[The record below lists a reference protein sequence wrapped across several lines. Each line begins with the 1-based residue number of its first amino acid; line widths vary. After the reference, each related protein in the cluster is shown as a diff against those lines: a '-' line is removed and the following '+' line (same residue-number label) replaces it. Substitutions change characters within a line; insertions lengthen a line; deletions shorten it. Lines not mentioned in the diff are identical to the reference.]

1 MFLATKQVRRGKVLS
16 ARKNLQEQLK
26 RRRSFE
32 RRLTPQIQKW
42 FSFTAREAVDLLE
55 SSRPI
60 ELTKSRNELS
70 KILSSHYQ
78 AVIKSFG
85 DNFHYIKRKQED
97 KFDLYYRQYMVEFGG
112 QKITNM
118 TRTQQQRIIAV
129 IDRSEFTGVADIGK
143 QIREAN
149 KPTMTKARSVL
160 IARTETHSA
169 SNYSNHQVAKEVGIP
184 MKKRWVATNDDRTRS
199 HHSSISGTEVGMDE
213 DFEIVVNGIP
223 YKMAYAGDP
232 RGGAVNTIN
241 CRCVVM
247 YVEPEDV
254 VVDTTEP
261 ITETPAKPKVPVPP
275 KPANDILAST
285 INKSLT
291 ASSIKVLPRKESLK
305 ILNDNL
311 KEASQDNRYL
321 NKLHGTYRGVTKDDY
336 GRIKDKLG
344 GRELND
350 KTLSTLVALLP
361 EMKDLCDKFNVPY
374 LRGLKTSNNTT
385 EFLANMGD
393 GVMGLQRMYFNNQT
407 FNVGEPKAKLSKRRI
422 AQIESQIEQVE
433 ETIKRK
439 QKVLE
444 DILEEFGS
452 FEKMDVANRIDYDSA
467 NRAIAT
473 LNLKRKDL
481 KFRLKEND
489 ASKLTDT
496 STWKRGDY
504 KLDRPHNGSDFF
516 DNDFDRLR
524 QTWYHEIGHH
534 IHQMYKTRFRTEKE
548 MSLVRKKYS
557 SSTVPAIAEGGEAQY
572 YLQIFKP
579 LEERLY
585 GGINY
590 KYRAVSKNKNS
601 KIDLDESSTTYGTT
615 NPVEWFAENFALY
628 YLDKKDLV
636 DPAFVQILKDIIDDK
651 IF

>member
-1 MFLATKQVRRGKVLS
+1 MYLATKQVRRGKVLS

-275 KPANDILAST
+275 KPANDLYSVVR
-285 INKSLT
+285 NPSLT
-291 ASSIKVLPRKESLK
+291 MEGIRLISKKEGKQKIEETLK
-305 ILNDNL
+305 
-311 KEASQDNRYL
+311 KASQDERYL
-321 NKLHGTYRGVTKDDY
+321 NKTFSTYTNRKPKDF
-336 GRIKDKLG
+336 GEANLKG
-344 GRELND
+344 LND
-350 KTLSTLVALLP
+350 QDVSLLVPLMD
-361 EMKDLCDKFNVPY
+361 EMKEICDKFDVPY
-374 LRGLKTSNNTT
+374 IRGIKTIGGERNRLNGS
-385 EFLANMGD
+385 MGD
-393 GVMGLQRMYFNNQT
+393 GVLAINHQRFIKDFSDEIGKDKKQFLDDLEKT
-407 FNVGEPKAKLSKRRI
+407 QRAKIEDDI
-422 AQIESQIEQVE
+422 AGIRNRMESQQKEMKILLDDGKIEFSDLTEREQFYYKRMESRVNSLF
-433 ETIKRK
+433 TILKNK
-439 QKVLE
+439 ELE
-444 DILEEFGS
+444 LENF
-452 FEKMDVANRIDYDSA
+452 KIDVP
-467 NRAIAT
+467 
-473 LNLKRKDL
+473 
-481 KFRLKEND
+481 
-489 ASKLTDT
+489 KLDV
-496 STWKRGDY
+496 STWKRGDNLGNRPWSSKEY
-504 KLDRPHNGSDFF
+504 FDNKLDRFRAF
-516 DNDFDRLR
+516 
-524 QTWYHEIGHH
+524 WYHELGHH
-534 IHQMYKTRFRTEKE
+534 IHQMYR
-548 MSLVRKKYS
+548 LDV
-557 SSTVPAIAEGGEAQY
+557 GGNKFGS
-572 YLQIFKP
+572 FKSP
-579 LEERLY
+579 LEDYFKTKRFGKKFREENSPSLY
-585 GGINY
+585 G
-590 KYRAVSKNKNS
+590 RKN
-601 KIDLDESSTTYGTT
+601 EHEFF
-615 NPVEWFAENFALY
+615 VENFALY
-628 YLDKKDLV
+628 YMGKRDLV
-636 DPAFVQILKDIIDDK
+636 SPEFIQILKAIENDEVL
-651 IF
+651 

>member
-261 ITETPAKPKVPVPP
+261 EVKPPEQPKVQDAKIAYLINRASKETRKQYDEEFNSQLTDQQKIIVEKIE
-275 KPANDILAST
+275 KPDVI
-285 INKSLT
+285 
-291 ASSIKVLPRKESLK
+291 
-305 ILNDNL
+305 
-311 KEASQDNRYL
+311 
-321 NKLHGTYRGVTKDDY
+321 
-336 GRIKDKLG
+336 KLG
-344 GRELND
+344 SGY
-350 KTLSTLVALLP
+350 
-361 EMKDLCDKFNVPY
+361 F
-374 LRGLKTSNNTT
+374 
-385 EFLANMGD
+385 
-393 GVMGLQRMYFNNQT
+393 QRSYEGF
-407 FNVGEPKAKLSKRRI
+407 VVSAKLGRTNSPSKIKSKVI
-422 AQIESQIEQVE
+422 A
-433 ETIKRK
+433 
-439 QKVLE
+439 
-444 DILEEFGS
+444 
-452 FEKMDVANRIDYDSA
+452 
-467 NRAIAT
+467 
-473 LNLKRKDL
+473 
-481 KFRLKEND
+481 
-489 ASKLTDT
+489 
-496 STWKRGDY
+496 
-504 KLDRPHNGSDFF
+504 
-516 DNDFDRLR
+516 
-524 QTWYHEIGHH
+524 HEYGHH
-534 IHQMYKTRFRTEKE
+534 IDYKIGKGFAWSAQNEDFR
-548 MSLVRKKYS
+548 
-557 SSTVPAIAEGGEAQY
+557 EA
-572 YLQIFKP
+572 
-579 LEERLY
+579 
-585 GGINY
+585 
-590 KYRAVSKNKNS
+590 
-601 KIDLDESSTTYGTT
+601 IDLDIRAIRGKKRGANYVIDKEWLDEKYDELAYKKEVITYSSREPSRIIGRRDRTHLRSDGFGE
-615 NPVEWFAENFALY
+615 VS
-628 YLDKKDLV
+628 
-636 DPAFVQILKDIIDDK
+636 DIIDALVKGKFRKNYEMWGHTPSYWRGFGAREKEIFANLFALQHNQKAYDIVKK
-651 IF
+651 IIPRTVEQFEKKMLELERS

>member
-261 ITETPAKPKVPVPP
+261 EVKPTDKPLRVPNASIAYLLTRGTKKTRERYDEDFNSQLTEQQKEIIEKSNKPRIVKNSAKGFYIAGSKELSA
-275 KPANDILAST
+275 KLDST
-285 INKSLT
+285 DNSGD
-291 ASSIKVLPRKESLK
+291 IKVKSYVISHEYGHHLDYEFGKKLDAWSEKSKDFIDAINEDKKALFKTKEELKDFLNSWKTKLSQRQEFRSGRKPYYYTAVENSM
-305 ILNDNL
+305 LNDGYGNVSDIVDALVDGIFFTNFKMYGHGVKYYKKFGKREKEIFANL
-311 KEASQDNRYL
+311 FSLQHDPKAYALAKELIPKTVKVYE
-321 NKLHGTYRGVTKDDY
+321 
-336 GRIKDKLG
+336 DKLNEVQK
-344 GRELND
+344 R
-350 KTLSTLVALLP
+350 LS
-361 EMKDLCDKFNVPY
+361 NVPY
-374 LRGLKTSNNTT
+374 G
-385 EFLANMGD
+385 
-393 GVMGLQRMYFNNQT
+393 GV
-407 FNVGEPKAKLSKRRI
+407 E
-422 AQIESQIEQVE
+422 
-433 ETIKRK
+433 
-439 QKVLE
+439 
-444 DILEEFGS
+444 
-452 FEKMDVANRIDYDSA
+452 
-467 NRAIAT
+467 
-473 LNLKRKDL
+473 
-481 KFRLKEND
+481 
-489 ASKLTDT
+489 
-496 STWKRGDY
+496 
-504 KLDRPHNGSDFF
+504 
-516 DNDFDRLR
+516 
-524 QTWYHEIGHH
+524 
-534 IHQMYKTRFRTEKE
+534 
-548 MSLVRKKYS
+548 
-557 SSTVPAIAEGGEAQY
+557 
-572 YLQIFKP
+572 
-579 LEERLY
+579 
-585 GGINY
+585 
-590 KYRAVSKNKNS
+590 
-601 KIDLDESSTTYGTT
+601 
-615 NPVEWFAENFALY
+615 
-628 YLDKKDLV
+628 
-636 DPAFVQILKDIIDDK
+636 
-651 IF
+651 

>member
-1 MFLATKQVRRGKVLS
+1 MLLATKQVRRGKVLS

-32 RRLTPQIQKW
+32 RRLTPQIQKG

-60 ELTKSRNELS
+60 ELTKSRAELS

-129 IDRSEFTGVADIGK
+129 IDRSDFTGVADIGK

-254 VVDTTEP
+254 VVDTTERVVTP
-261 ITETPAKPKVPVPP
+261 TEKSPNVIDIAFLLSRASKQTRKRYNEEFDEQLTEQQKFIVDKLDKPKE
-275 KPANDILAST
+275 
-285 INKSLT
+285 
-291 ASSIKVLPRKESLK
+291 IKQTKRGYYRSV
-305 ILNDNL
+305 
-311 KEASQDNRYL
+311 SQ
-321 NKLHGTYRGVTKDDY
+321 VMSA
-336 GRIKDKLG
+336 KLG
-344 GRELND
+344 KRDGRGGETV
-350 KTLSTLVALLP
+350 KS
-361 EMKDLCDKFNVPY
+361 
-374 LRGLKTSNNTT
+374 
-385 EFLANMGD
+385 
-393 GVMGLQRMYFNNQT
+393 GVI
-407 FNVGEPKAKLSKRRI
+407 S
-422 AQIESQIEQVE
+422 
-433 ETIKRK
+433 
-439 QKVLE
+439 
-444 DILEEFGS
+444 
-452 FEKMDVANRIDYDSA
+452 
-467 NRAIAT
+467 
-473 LNLKRKDL
+473 
-481 KFRLKEND
+481 
-489 ASKLTDT
+489 
-496 STWKRGDY
+496 
-504 KLDRPHNGSDFF
+504 
-516 DNDFDRLR
+516 
-524 QTWYHEIGHH
+524 HEYGHH
-534 IHQMYKTRFRTEKE
+534 IDYEFGTSKFEAWSERNKAFTKAIEDDIAKLQLFNNKKRKEFLDEMFETLAIKREIPKKGMGGFEWTDEFTTLRNDYYGNVSDIVDALVGGQFRNEYKMWGHEISYWVQNDGSVQKEIFANLFSIKNNQKAYDIAKKIIPNTVREFEKKLDDVE
-548 MSLVRKKYS
+548 SKLRKTGKLREDL
-557 SSTVPAIAEGGEAQY
+557 PPH
-572 YLQIFKP
+572 LQALFDEKPFKP
-579 LEERLY
+579 F
-585 GGINY
+585 N
-590 KYRAVSKNKNS
+590 
-601 KIDLDESSTTYGTT
+601 T
-615 NPVEWFAENFALY
+615 
-628 YLDKKDLV
+628 
-636 DPAFVQILKDIIDDK
+636 
-651 IF
+651 